1 MQLKKVLSLLDLI
14 ILLTKFSIDIYTNNT
29 CNYFISEIT
38 NQKTSI
44 KKNSPETISPS
55 QTPDIFPCKTYFD

>member
-29 CNYFISEIT
+29 YIIILLVRLQT
-38 NQKTSI
+38 
-44 KKNSPETISPS
+44 KKHP
-55 QTPDIFPCKTYFD
+55 